1 MTPPALHA
9 PPSDLPN
16 FDVKTLFDLT
26 PCGLVV
32 CEASGRILRANALF
46 RELSGLEGESGQ
58 FADLLSRPS
67 RFIYAAKI
75 LPQLSLGGVVR
86 EVTIDLVGPDG
97 VSQAVL
103 VNANRSED
111 DSGRLL
117 HYFAVF
123 PARGRREFETEFLQA
138 KRDLTRHRDYLQ
150 LAEKLAQVGHW
161 RTDLVGGTV
170 YWSPEIYNIHG
181 LDPASFDPG
190 LNDTMAFYHP
200 DDRAEVQTL
209 MDEAIRQKT
218 DFTFRKRLVQARTG
232 DIRWVHSHGVCEL
245 DPTGQVVALFGVF
258 RDVTESVRARQE
270 IERSEARYRLLTDH
284 ANDIITIFDLDG
296 YIDYLSPAITKVLG
310 YAPEDLIGK
319 QVRDIIH
326 PDDYPETQQAYAA
339 YVRSGDYDNAPR
351 IQYRAMHKDGYYI
364 WAEASPTVILS
375 ENGLVAGFQDTVR
388 DITVQKATEA
398 ALNTA
403 RLMAHAAAEAKAQFL
418 ATMSHELR
426 TPLTSIIG
434 FSALLCDL
442 LADDAALARH
452 SHRIHTAG
460 QGLLGLINDILDHS
474 KLEAGQLELDLA
486 PCDVAEVAHEVIEL
500 LGIQAGAKGLDL
512 ILTGVE
518 DLPPALLLDEGR
530 VRQILFN
537 LMSNAIK
544 FTQQG
549 SVTLAMTVHPWEGAE
564 ALRVCVHDT
573 GVGISP
579 AGQARLF
586 QRFSQVD
593 HNRDGTGLGLMI
605 CKQLVE
611 LMGGEIGVMSREG
624 EGSDFWFDIPVT
636 HSAPAIDVELP
647 MVPPSRLL
655 VVDDQEAVRDLLNT
669 LLTRQGHAVTLAA
682 DGALAVAA
690 CDGAVFDLIFMDI
703 NMPVMNG
710 IAAARALRDADGP
723 NCSTPIIAM
732 TAADSA
738 DRHRACMSNGMN
750 DLLPKPLDPTALN
763 RMLADWLG
771 ASDLPYAPQESVA

>member
-1 MTPPALHA
+1 MATPSPDT
-9 PPSDLPN
+9 PG
-16 FDVKTLFDLT
+16 FDVKGLFDLT

-46 RELSGLEGESGQ
+46 RELSGLEGEGGQ

-86 EVTIDLVGPDG
+86 EVTIDLLGAGGTP
-97 VSQAVL
+97 QAIL
-103 VNANRSED
+103 VNANRSIGED
-111 DSGRLL
+111 GRVL
-117 HYFAVF
+117 HYFAIF
-123 PARGRREFETEFLQA
+123 PARGRREFENEFLQA
-138 KRDLTRHRDYLQ
+138 KRDLTRHRDYLE

-161 RTDLVGGTV
+161 RADIATQDC
-170 YWSPEIYNIHG
+170 YWSPEIYKIYG
-181 LDPASFDPG
+181 IDPSTFQPVIGGTID
-190 LNDTMAFYHP
+190 FYHP
-200 DDRAEVQTL
+200 DDREDVRTL
-209 MDEAIRQKT
+209 VAEAIANKK
-218 DFTFRKRLVQARTG
+218 DFSFRKRLIQANTG
-232 DIRWVHSHGVCEL
+232 DIRWVQSHGVCEL
-245 DPTGQVVALFGVF
+245 DPTGHVVAIFGVF

-296 YIDYLSPAITKVLG
+296 YIDYLSPAVSKVLG
-310 YAPEDLIGK
+310 YAPEDLVGTP
-319 QVRDIIH
+319 VRDIIH
-326 PDDYPETQQAYAA
+326 PDDYEATAAAYAA

-351 IQYRAMHKDGYYI
+351 IQYRARHKDGHYI
-364 WAEASPTVILS
+364 WAEANPTVILS
-375 ENGLVAGFQDTVR
+375 ENGLVACIQDTVR
-388 DITVQKATEA
+388 DVSVQKATEA
-398 ALNTA
+398 ALDTA

-434 FSALLCDL
+434 FSALLRDL
-442 LADDAALARH
+442 LAGDEALEKH
-452 SHRIHTAG
+452 SNRIHSAG
-460 QGLLGLINDILDHS
+460 QGLLALINDILDHS

-500 LGIQAGAKGLDL
+500 LEIQAGAKGLDL
-512 ILTGVE
+512 VLHGVE

-544 FTQQG
+544 FTQKG
-549 SVTLAMTVHPWEGAE
+549 RVTLAMTVHPAEGGE
-564 ALRVCVHDT
+564 ALRVSVRDT
-573 GVGISP
+573 GVGISE

-611 LMGGEIGVMSREG
+611 LMGGEIGVVSEEG
-624 EGSDFWFDIPVT
+624 KGSEFWFDIPVT
-636 HSAPAIDVELP
+636 RSALAVDDAVDVI
-647 MVPPSRLL
+647 PSRLL

-669 LLTRQGHAVTLAA
+669 LLTLQGHTVTLVA
-682 DGALAVAA
+682 DGAEAVAA
-690 CDGAVFDLIFMDI
+690 CERDVFDLVLMDI
-703 NMPVMNG
+703 NMPVMDG
-710 IAAARALRDADGP
+710 LAAARALRDGDGP

-732 TAADSA
+732 TAAASA
-738 DRHRACMSNGMN
+738 DRHRACLNNGMN
-750 DLLPKPLDPTALN
+750 DLLPKPLDPIALN
-763 RMLADWLG
+763 RLLADWLG
-771 ASDLPYAPQESVA
+771 ASDFPYAQQESVA

>member
-1 MTPPALHA
+1 MTAPA
-9 PPSDLPN
+9 
-16 FDVKTLFDLT
+16 FDVKGLFDLT

-46 RELSGLEGESGQ
+46 RELSGLEGEGGQ

-75 LPQLSLGGVVR
+75 LPQLSLGGAVR
-86 EVTIDLVGPDG
+86 EVTIDLTGAGG
-97 VSQAVL
+97 VPQAVL
-103 VNANRSED
+103 INANRSEAED
-111 DSGRLL
+111 GSVL

-123 PARGRREFETEFLQA
+123 PARGRREFENEFLQA
-138 KRDLTRHRDYLQ
+138 KRDLTRNRDYLQ

-161 RTDLVGGTV
+161 RADLQSGTV

-181 LDPASFDPG
+181 LDPAAFEPV
-190 LNDTMAFYHP
+190 LNDAMQFYHP
-200 DDRAEVQTL
+200 DDRADVQAQVA
-209 MDEAIRQKT
+209 DAIAQKK
-218 DFTFRKRLVQARTG
+218 DFNFRKRLIQANTG
-232 DIRWVHSHGVCEL
+232 DIRWVQSHGVCEL
-245 DPTGQVVALFGVF
+245 DPTGHVVAIFGVF

-326 PDDYPETQQAYAA
+326 PDDYPAAAAAYAA

-351 IQYRAMHKDGYYI
+351 IQYRARHNDGHYI
-364 WAEASPTVILS
+364 WAEANPTVILS
-375 ENGLVAGFQDTVR
+375 ENGLVACFQDTVR
-388 DITVQKATEA
+388 DISVQKATEA
-398 ALNTA
+398 ALDTA

-434 FSALLCDL
+434 FSALLRDL
-442 LADDAALARH
+442 LAGDETLEKH
-452 SHRIHTAG
+452 SNRIHSAG

-512 ILTGVE
+512 LLHGVE
-518 DLPPALLLDEGR
+518 DLPSALLLDEGR
-530 VRQILFN
+530 IRQILFN

-544 FTQQG
+544 FTQNG
-549 SVTLAMTVHPWEGAE
+549 RVTLAMTVRPSDAGE
-564 ALRVCVHDT
+564 ALRVSVRDT
-573 GVGISP
+573 GVGISA

-611 LMGGEIGVMSREG
+611 LMGGDIGVTSEEG
-624 EGSDFWFDIPVT
+624 KGSEFWFDIPVT
-636 HSAPAIDVELP
+636 RSALAIDSEAEAIAVA
-647 MVPPSRLL
+647 PSRLL
-655 VVDDQEAVRDLLNT
+655 VVDDQDAVRDLLNN
-669 LLTRQGHAVTLAA
+669 LMTRQGHRVTLAGN
-682 DGALAVAA
+682 GAEAVAA
-690 CDGAVFDLIFMDI
+690 CDKAAFDLIFMDI
-703 NMPVMNG
+703 NMPVMDG
-710 IAAARALRDADGP
+710 ITAARALRDGDGP

-738 DRHRACMSNGMN
+738 DRYRACLNNGMN

-771 ASDLPYAPQESVA
+771 ASDLPYAQQESVA